1 MAPFVY
7 FDDTTGIT
15 SIPLR
20 SSQIRITP
28 TQVADAKN
36 LFLNIPPILSDPNEV
51 LMTSYSQELLEQK
64 SYILADQLGHEE
76 KNILEYLPNSVY
88 AKLLALT
95 QLKGV
100 GNKNFPVAVLCDEW
114 VNVNPK
120 APTKVWL
127 QYFPILRLRTGKT
140 LLSGKSFCGGGL
152 GTRFESPLYPDFEL
166 ILFRSIF
173 RSKTA
178 KIDFRTTCQGLLHEF
193 FQTKQSSPVGK
204 LHMKSNTF

>member
-36 LFLNIPPILSDPNEV
+36 LFLNIPPILSNPNEV
-51 LMTSYSQELLEQK
+51 LMTSYSQELLEEK
-64 SYILADQLGHEE
+64 SYILEDQLGQE
-76 KNILEYLPNSVY
+76 KKTILEYFPNSLY
-88 AKLLALT
+88 AKFVALN

-100 GNKNFPVAVLCDEW
+100 GNKNFPVAVLCDDW
-114 VNVNPK
+114 VNINPK

-127 QYFPILRLRTGKT
+127 RYFIEFEVTYRKNGFVRKRL
-140 LLSGKSFCGGGL
+140 L
-152 GTRFESPLYPDFEL
+152 
-166 ILFRSIF
+166 
-173 RSKTA
+173 
-178 KIDFRTTCQGLLHEF
+178 
-193 FQTKQSSPVGK
+193 
-204 LHMKSNTF
+204 